1 MNGNILTIKSMS
13 LAKVLL
19 LFYLFIANNYTNKLY
34 SGQLTDYIS
43 ENRFIQHIIGLI
55 TMLVLLNLV
64 TEVTDPY
71 ELISFAVILYTWF
84 IITTKM
90 DLKWSLGI
98 ISFMI
103 IGYLF
108 ESYMMNIEH
117 KQHKDQALDDNFRK
131 QTKRNH
137 KKCKSL
143 IVIVLLILT
152 VFGSSLYFHKKIN
165 QYGGDFDASKFMF
178 NARNNI

>member
-1 MNGNILTIKSMS
+1 MNENLLNIKSMS

-43 ENRFIQHIIGLI
+43 SNRYVQHIIGLI

-64 TEVTDPY
+64 ADVEDPY
-71 ELISFAVILYTWF
+71 ELIVFSIVLYLWF

-98 ISFMI
+98 ICFMI
-103 IGYLF
+103 VGYIF
-108 ESYMMNIEH
+108 ESYMQSVEH
-117 KQHKDQALDDNFRK
+117 RHNKDQALGDDFRRK
-131 QTKRNH
+131 IKHNH
-137 KKCKSL
+137 KKCKAV
-143 IVIVLLILT
+143 IVIILLIITL
-152 VFGSSLYFHKKIN
+152 FGSSLYFHKKMD
-165 QYGGDFDASKFMF
+165 QYGGDFDANKFLF
-178 NARNNI
+178 NARN